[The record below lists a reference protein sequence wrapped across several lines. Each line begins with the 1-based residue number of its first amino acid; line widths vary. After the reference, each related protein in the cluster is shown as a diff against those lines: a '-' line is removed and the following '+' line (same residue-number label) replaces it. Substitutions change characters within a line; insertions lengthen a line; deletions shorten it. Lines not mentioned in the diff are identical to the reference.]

1 MAQLHVSKPTTAQAR
16 DESVEQIIEGLMR
29 QYASSILRLCL
40 LILQDY
46 HLAEDA
52 MQDTFLK
59 AYRSYDRFRG
69 DSSVY
74 TWLTRIAVNTC
85 KDIRRSAWHRRV
97 NRSIRLEDLPE
108 PSVPP
113 QEADDTLIKSVLALP
128 VKLRETVLLVYYSNL
143 SAAETAK
150 ALSIGIPTVYRRLEK
165 ARGML
170 KVELE
175 GWFHGE

>member
-1 MAQLHVSKPTTAQAR
+1 MAQLHVSKPTTAQAW

-85 KDIRRSAWHRRV
+85 KDIRRSAWCRRV
-97 NRSIRLEDLPE
+97 SRSIRLEDLPE
-108 PSVPP
+108 LSVPP
-113 QEADDTLIKSVLALP
+113 VEADDTLINSVLALP
-128 VKLRETVLLVYYSNL
+128 MKLRKTVLLVYYSNL
-143 SAAETAK
+143 SAAEAAR
-150 ALSIGIPTVYRRLEK
+150 ALSISVPAVYKRLKK
-165 ARGML
+165 AHSILRI
-170 KVELE
+170 ELE
-175 GWFHGE
+175 GWFHEE